1 MLLRAAIEWCSVGM
15 ARKELWAQQKQCG
28 VVCATRRH
36 QRVKAVERPP
46 RARDLRRRGLHG
58 RGQPWPLGAMAQA
71 VEAPSAMDG
80 SAVGRRA
87 RELFSLLSRFGRA
100 AVTIYSVC
108 RVSER
113 RLRELSGPNSRYKNR
128 TECPGVS
135 FQKAPRARAE
145 RTRQGHVHPTRS
157 GRGGPLPYAL

>member
-1 MLLRAAIEWCSVGM
+1 M
-15 ARKELWAQQKQCG
+15 
-28 VVCATRRH
+28 
-36 QRVKAVERPP
+36 KAVERPA

-100 AVTIYSVC
+100 AVTIYLQCVSCVRASVTRVVRSKFKIQEQN
-108 RVSER
+108 RVSWCEFSESAAR
-113 RLRELSGPNSRYKNR
+113 HVSMKILKTLLRPGHTSDRAHAPGRAQGPPQWLQESTDVCFVSALSRVEQTNK
-128 TECPGVS
+128 
-135 FQKAPRARAE
+135 
-145 RTRQGHVHPTRS
+145 
-157 GRGGPLPYAL
+157 